1 MGRKICLLTTPEKQ
15 YFDEKDA
22 RPLGRD
28 TRGVKG
34 IELEDGQ
41 KVISLMV
48 PSLDDEILTVSENGF
63 GKNQKLVLEKREEQR
78 SHCNATYRNGKL
90 IFHVQVVEEDEV
102 ILITDKGTLVRT
114 KVSNVLLEEILRR
127 ESNKIEGNEN

>member
-1 MGRKICLLTTPEKQ
+1 MLISDAGKAV

-34 IELEDGQ
+34 IELDDDQ

-48 PSLDDEILTVSENGF
+48 PGPEDEILTVSENGY
-63 GKNQKLVLEKREEQR
+63 GKNL
-78 SHCNATYRNGKL
+78 
-90 IFHVQVVEEDEV
+90 
-102 ILITDKGTLVRT
+102 
-114 KVSNVLLEEILRR
+114 
-127 ESNKIEGNEN
+127 